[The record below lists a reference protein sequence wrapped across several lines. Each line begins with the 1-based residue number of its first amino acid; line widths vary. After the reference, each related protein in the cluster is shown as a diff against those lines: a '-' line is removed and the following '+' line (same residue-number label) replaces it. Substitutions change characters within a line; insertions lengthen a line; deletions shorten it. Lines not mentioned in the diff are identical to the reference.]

1 MSAGTGP
8 SVSEV
13 MPTEAWGILRDDQNS
28 VLVDVRSAAEWGFVG
43 IPDVSELGK
52 SVLMVEWARFPGMVP
67 NPDFVRDLREKLDGS
82 APSRLLFLCRSG
94 VRSLNAAKAVA
105 RAYGEDGLPV
115 LCTNVAEGFEGDLDT
130 LKHRGVLSGWKA
142 RGLAWRQS

>member
-13 MPTEAWGILRDDQNS
+13 LPSEAWGILRDDQNS

-43 IPDVSELGK
+43 VPDVSELGK
-52 SVLMVEWARFPGMVP
+52 SVLLVEWAQFPGMVP
-67 NPDFVRDLREKLDGS
+67 NPDFVGDLKEKLGRS
-82 APSRLLFLCRSG
+82 APSQLLFLCRSG
-94 VRSLNAAKAVA
+94 VRSLSAANAVA
-105 RAYGEDGLPV
+105 RAYGEDGLPI
-115 LCTNVAEGFEGDLDT
+115 LCINVAEGFEGDLDV
-130 LKHRGVLSGWKA
+130 LKHRGMLSGWKA